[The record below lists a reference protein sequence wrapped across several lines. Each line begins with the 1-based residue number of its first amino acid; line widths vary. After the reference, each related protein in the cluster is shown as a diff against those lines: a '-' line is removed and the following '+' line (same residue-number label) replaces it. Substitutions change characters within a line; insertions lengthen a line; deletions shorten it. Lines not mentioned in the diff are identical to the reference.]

1 MTEIYIVGQFAGRIP
16 LILHSNREELRIM
29 IHELRIYTCFPG
41 KTPDFL
47 KLVEEV
53 GKPIRGDRHGKN
65 LGYWTSEFGELNQI
79 YHMWE
84 YDDLAHRDK
93 VRAELGKLDSWRND
107 YVANVRPLIQRQD
120 VKFLHPQV
128 PVKAPQGDGHI
139 YELRQYQIKTGHAAE
154 WLGHFKSIM
163 PVREKYSMNVGF
175 WATEV
180 PTPNNVLHMWVYD
193 SLQQRTETRAK
204 VDKDTEWHGFR
215 AKAGHL
221 LQNMNS
227 VILMP
232 AKVSA
237 MR

>member
-1 MTEIYIVGQFAGRIP
+1 
-16 LILHSNREELRIM
+16 M

-65 LGYWTSEFGELNQI
+65 LGYWTSEFGELNQV

-93 VRAELGKLDSWRND
+93 VRGELGKMESWRND

-128 PVKAPQGDGHI
+128 PARRRS
-139 YELRQYQIKTGHAAE
+139 YL
-154 WLGHFKSIM
+154 
-163 PVREKYSMNVGF
+163 
-175 WATEV
+175 
-180 PTPNNVLHMWVYD
+180 
-193 SLQQRTETRAK
+193 
-204 VDKDTEWHGFR
+204 
-215 AKAGHL
+215 
-221 LQNMNS
+221 
-227 VILMP
+227 
-232 AKVSA
+232 
-237 MR
+237 